1 MEGERPTI
9 EGLLGRWLNLKD
21 RQVRAILYILVLGL
35 AGMWIVQFDRFVGAG
50 RMRPGPPGTLVTG
63 PAAGPA
69 DVTASELRRQET
81 LLAQD
86 LEHVLSA
93 VSGAGEVRVQVTLAS
108 GPERVPA
115 TESRQGT
122 RTIEEQDADGGR
134 RKTTDQNQEIRP
146 VMAGAGGG
154 SEPWVQETRG
164 AEVAGVLVVAEGA
177 RSARVRYELQR
188 AVEVALGISPNRVV
202 VMPMGDGRTGGG
214 RR

>member
-9 EGLLGRWLNLKD
+9 EGWLGRWLNLKD

-35 AGMWIVQFDRFVGAG
+35 AGMWIIQFDRFLGAG
-50 RMRPGPPGTLVTG
+50 RMRPGPAGTLVTG
-63 PAAGPA
+63 PAATPA
-69 DVTASELRRQET
+69 GVPASELRNQET

-86 LEHVLSA
+86 LERVLSA
-93 VSGAGEVRVQVTLAS
+93 VAGAGEVRVQVTLAS

-134 RKTTDQNQEIRP
+134 RKTTDQDQETRP
-146 VMAGAGGG
+146 VMAGAAGG
-154 SEPWVQETRG
+154 SEPWVQETRR

-177 RSARVRYELQR
+177 RSAQVRYELQR

-202 VMPMGDGRTGGG
+202 VMPMGPGGTGGD